1 MRVRIPSLRLFVPLF
16 LGISA
21 VAVPSAAHALPTPVS
36 APDGVEATGIY
47 RLSMSATDRKTKTV
61 HLVVRTG
68 PRGITAML
76 LDRETE
82 LPLTNL
88 RIEGTLL
95 KGNVATSEGI
105 GELVL
110 QVGDGSV
117 IGTLAVNGKL
127 LLIEGDH
134 HE

>member
-1 MRVRIPSLRLFVPLF
+1 VWSRRGSIA
-16 LGISA
+16 SA
-21 VAVPSAAHALPTPVS
+21 CRPRTGRPKRSTSWS
-36 APDGVEATGIY
+36 APVRRGSRPCCWTG
-47 RLSMSATDRKTKTV
+47 K
-61 HLVVRTG
+61 
-68 PRGITAML
+68 
-76 LDRETE
+76 TE